1 MAGVVGGGPGDERGA
16 SEVGSTHGEAV
27 AEAEAV
33 DLAAES
39 SADADL
45 ALSLSFSLCFSFAR
59 APGFLSARRTMDAL
73 RTGSSDSVAGVEG
86 LASFSFTSFSF
97 SFAAFDLGLDL
108 DLDLAFTAASL
119 SRSSS
124 DSSSLSLSFAFSFP
138 LPVFAFAT
146 LAGFA
151 GARSDSGG
159 WGESVGRRRFFDS
172 GFEVDANGVDG
183 IGDFGRADVGVF
195 NGKGTTG
202 ESRDNLEKGTEG
214 DAVPSV
220 AIRCFEEVVEEVED
234 VEDVAE
240 IGRGRSD
247 VERSGGVR
255 DGGTGGGGMSRES
268 TAWWRQTRV
277 SEYAP
282 LCRGRP
288 RTEARFVPDTVH
300 PTPSTIIRS
309 LIAPLHPQPLQALRN
324 PRLAQ
329 PRRQALLLRRRSI
342 HVHRLGV

>member
-59 APGFLSARRTMDAL
+59 APGFLSLRRTMDDL
-73 RTGSSDSVAGVEG
+73 SMGSSDSVAGVDG
-86 LASFSFTSFSF
+86 RASFSFASFSF
-97 SFAAFDLGLDL
+97 SFAAFDLGLVLGFDL
-108 DLDLAFTAASL
+108 DFTAASL
-119 SRSSS
+119 SLSSS
-124 DSSSLSLSFAFSFP
+124 DSSSLSLSLSFSLAFSLP

-288 RTEARFVPDTVH
+288 RTEATFVH
-300 PTPSTIIRS
+300 P
-309 LIAPLHPQPLQALRN
+309 AL
-324 PRLAQ
+324 PTV
-329 PRRQALLLRRRSI
+329 I
-342 HVHRLGV
+342 